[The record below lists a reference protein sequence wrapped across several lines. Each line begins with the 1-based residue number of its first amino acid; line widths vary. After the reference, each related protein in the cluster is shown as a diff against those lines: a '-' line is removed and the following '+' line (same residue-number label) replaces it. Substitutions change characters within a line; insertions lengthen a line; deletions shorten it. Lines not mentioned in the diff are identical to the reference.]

1 METIMKTFAKL
12 FFGAALLTGG
22 ALAVSGPASA
32 QTYDHYGSSYG
43 SRYGDQSDY
52 GFRGDYGNQHY
63 RGRDD
68 WRMERY
74 RHERYRHSYGGYR
87 DHDHD
92 NHYGRDHDRDRYDHR
107 GYGYR

>member
-1 METIMKTFAKL
+1 METIMKAFANIL
-12 FFGAALLTGG
+12 FGAALLTGS
-22 ALAVSGPASA
+22 ALAVSAPASA
-32 QTYDHYGSSYG
+32 QTYGHNGSSYG

-52 GFRGDYGNQHY
+52 GYRGFYGSEHY

-74 RHERYRHSYGGYR
+74 RHERYRQTYGGYR
-87 DHDHD
+87 DRENDHRHD
-92 NHYGRDHDRDRYDHR
+92 RDHDRNGYDYR